1 MAVPLRL
8 GGGAPGPWARPA
20 RWLAHAWRRLGWR
33 QVALAAL
40 LAVAAALLAPNGGMI
55 VLLDE
60 PRRANLVAGLL
71 AGRWITIVPLV
82 FAAMLA
88 DEASRDGVR
97 PVLAYS
103 LAFLLGWSAASALDA
118 LGAHVGRWWTW
129 NPFRVKHLFV
139 QGSLAMAV
147 YGYARTTRNVLERIQ
162 RSEADRIRDRQQL
175 LAARLL
181 ALQARVEP
189 QFLADALTRI
199 GALHERD
206 SHAADAMLA
215 DLIALLRAMLP
226 SGTARTSTVERE
238 LALATAWLRVQ
249 RHIGRPLDVELAA
262 SPLAA
267 RSGIGAM
274 LVLPLLQEMQATPSA
289 SRLAWRLS
297 AEIAPSGRPAGD
309 DAGAARTPRLWLR
322 LAPRV
327 PLPDAGGVAATTP
340 GIERIRARIAELHG
354 STAMIAVAAL
364 GNDAIAYQVELPFI
378 EETAGDADGVD
389 R

>member
-139 QGSLAMAV
+139 QSSLVMAV
-147 YGYARTTRNVLERIQ
+147 YGYARTTRHVLERIQ

-175 LAARLL
+175 LAARRM
-181 ALQARVEP
+181 ALQARSSR
-189 QFLADALTRI
+189 QFLLRCREPDRRAARARPARRRRDARRRDRAAARDAS
-199 GALHERD
+199 GRHRAHLHRP
-206 SHAADAMLA
+206 
-215 DLIALLRAMLP
+215 RANSRSP
-226 SGTARTSTVERE
+226 KPGCACSGTSAGRSRSD
-238 LALATAWLRVQ
+238 LR
-249 RHIGRPLDVELAA
+249 RRRWP
-262 SPLAA
+262 
-267 RSGIGAM
+267 R
-274 LVLPLLQEMQATPSA
+274 QA
-289 SRLAWRLS
+289 
-297 AEIAPSGRPAGD
+297 G
-309 DAGAARTPRLWLR
+309 
-322 LAPRV
+322 
-327 PLPDAGGVAATTP
+327 
-340 GIERIRARIAELHG
+340 
-354 STAMIAVAAL
+354 
-364 GNDAIAYQVELPFI
+364 
-378 EETAGDADGVD
+378 
-389 R
+389 